1 LLRYFRQRLLRIIP
15 ILLVGTFF
23 TFSLTS
29 LLPGDPTV
37 ALLGTSATEANVKDL
52 RHRLELDKP
61 LPYRYVKWLGRAATG
76 DLGRLYANN
85 RTVSSRVKE
94 SITPSLELMLYAQLI
109 ALGLAIPIG
118 VYAGYRRERF
128 FDKFTTTSSS
138 AMIAIPPFVLGL
150 YLVYFF
156 ALHLHWFK
164 PTGYVPI
171 TENFGDHVKSMVL
184 PSVTLAAGLF
194 ATYVRLLR
202 SDMVATLQEDFI
214 TMARAKGMSPTY
226 ILFRHALKPSLF
238 SLVTS
243 AGLNIGALIGGTVI
257 VEGIFA
263 IPGFGSFIIG
273 SVLAREYLA
282 VQACFLIVV
291 VFFIAVNLFVE
302 FLYGVLDPRVR
313 HARAL
318 A

>member
-1 LLRYFRQRLLRIIP
+1 MLRYFRQRLLRIIP

-85 RTVSSRVKE
+85 RTVSSRVRE
-94 SITPSLELMLYAQLI
+94 SIVPSLELLLYAQLI

-118 VYAGYRRERF
+118 VYAGYRRERT
-128 FDKFTTTSSS
+128 FDRFTTTSSS
-138 AMIAIPPFVLGL
+138 ALIAIPPFVLGL
-150 YLVYFF
+150 YLVSFF
-156 ALHLHWFK
+156 ALRLHWFK

-184 PSVTLAAGLF
+184 LPHPGGRAVR
-194 ATYVRLLR
+194 TYVRLLR
-202 SDMVATLQEDFI
+202 TDMVATLQEDFI
-214 TMARAKGMSPTY
+214 TLARAKGMSPSY
-226 ILFRHALKPSLF
+226 ILFRHALRPSLF

-243 AGLNIGALIGGTVI
+243 AGLNIGALIGGTI
-257 VEGIFA
+257 LVEGIFA

-273 SVLAREYLA
+273 SVLAREYIA

-291 VFFIAVNLFVE
+291 VFFIGVNLFVE

>member
-1 LLRYFRQRLLRIIP
+1 MRYRS
-15 ILLVGTFF
+15 GC
-23 TFSLTS
+23 
-29 LLPGDPTV
+29 
-37 ALLGTSATEANVKDL
+37 
-52 RHRLELDKP
+52 
-61 LPYRYVKWLGRAATG
+61 
-76 DLGRLYANN
+76 
-85 RTVSSRVKE
+85 
-94 SITPSLELMLYAQLI
+94 TP
-109 ALGLAIPIG
+109 
-118 VYAGYRRERF
+118 GYRRERL

-138 AMIAIPPFVLGL
+138 ALIAIPPFVLGL

-214 TMARAKGMSPTY
+214 TMARAKGMSPAY

-263 IPGFGSFIIG
+263 IPG
-273 SVLAREYLA
+273 SVATSSAACSPASTA
-282 VQACFLIVV
+282 VQAASSSWSCSSS
-291 VFFIAVNLFVE
+291 
-302 FLYGVLDPRVR
+302 R
-313 HARAL
+313 
-318 A
+318 

>member
-85 RTVSSRVKE
+85 RTVSSRVRE
-94 SITPSLELMLYAQLI
+94 SIVPSLELLLYAQLI

-118 VYAGYRRERF
+118 VYAGYRRERT
-128 FDKFTTTSSS
+128 FDRFTTTSSS
-138 AMIAIPPFVLGL
+138 ALIAIPPFVLGL
-150 YLVYFF
+150 YLVSFF
-156 ALHLHWFK
+156 ALRLHWFK

-184 PSVTLAAGLF
+184 LPHPGGRAVR
-194 ATYVRLLR
+194 TYVRLLR
-202 SDMVATLQEDFI
+202 TDMVATLQEDFI
-214 TMARAKGMSPTY
+214 TLARAKGMSPSY
-226 ILFRHALKPSLF
+226 ILFRHALRPSLF

-243 AGLNIGALIGGTVI
+243 AGLNIGALIGGTI
-257 VEGIFA
+257 LVEGIFA

-273 SVLAREYLA
+273 SVLAREYIA

-291 VFFIAVNLFVE
+291 VFFIGVNLFVE